1 MESSI
6 ISALF
11 ILNEKLIF
19 FLFFLS
25 FHPIWLLNTQK
36 HLIGLKGTL
45 IYLTVVI

>member
-19 FLFFLS
+19 FLFLS
-25 FHPIWLLNTQK
+25 FHPIRLLNTQK